1 MDAHN
6 AILEKTTLPLVEEE
20 EHEDVVAT
28 VSALEDPESLAS
40 SAMANEPT
48 KSTSDDGTKNIFY
61 VNFNP
66 NTDTLATA
74 LRQQLLAVQGDVALN
89 AQFMDKKAN
98 DAVDAKLKSGALK
111 DDPNDRAIY
120 KAKVINYLATT
131 VPWVATA
138 SIRTL
143 EKNFR
148 VEKGTFH
155 DTLVSTFT
163 EGLQLPPT
171 INDKLEGI
179 LTNINKT
186 IAISSDD
193 DVSKTSQNLTFFI
206 IMSIFQKDEV
216 LQMFRPYLR
225 TIYFRVDQSLVKFS
239 KGKNKGSQVDVD
251 VQIDYVQS
259 DGSFNDD
266 LFVANAKAGIQ
277 TLISGATSSVIT
289 DEIDVGV

>member
-1 MDAHN
+1 MKWKGLDDLPRGIDDGRSSCARRHKTRPSRYDIFVDKIQRLTFYLLDYLTGHFQFLETILYIQAIIMDAHN
-6 AILEKTTLPLVEEE
+6 AVLEKTTLPLVEEE

-66 NTDTLATA
+66 NTDTLAPT

-131 VPWVATA
+131 VPW
-138 SIRTL
+138 
-143 EKNFR
+143 
-148 VEKGTFH
+148 
-155 DTLVSTFT
+155 
-163 EGLQLPPT
+163 
-171 INDKLEGI
+171 
-179 LTNINKT
+179 
-186 IAISSDD
+186 
-193 DVSKTSQNLTFFI
+193 
-206 IMSIFQKDEV
+206 
-216 LQMFRPYLR
+216 
-225 TIYFRVDQSLVKFS
+225 
-239 KGKNKGSQVDVD
+239 
-251 VQIDYVQS
+251 YVYP
-259 DGSFNDD
+259 F
-266 LFVANAKAGIQ
+266 
-277 TLISGATSSVIT
+277 
-289 DEIDVGV
+289 